1 MKRKI
6 LVNLVCFILLFNSFT
21 IPVNANEDYLSISLA
36 DIIVTFYNA
45 SGVAIGDTELFNAIY
60 QLYGNVTLG
69 QLADAGIIYS
79 DNPAIDTPSKVK
91 DMLGYGNLTAPIM
104 KVSQSRLQALLGEL
118 PTNSVATD
126 ALRAM
131 FDSDIGTTFNNV
143 VYHGIA
149 GLVGMVAEI
158 GKIGYGYYEKIRDWV
173 TDPSDPL
180 LINHSPFS
188 TLKQAYQKFTDS
200 TYFQDLLQSG
210 VGGQPG
216 PPSGDL
222 TLNFTSEGYDG
233 IGGFAG
239 STYGVAFRV
248 NRNVF
253 GVAVIDRNDP
263 NKFMSH
269 IYNFSGGTSNFEYNS
284 VVYSGNNILNS
295 PNSFQVSELRNDR
308 RYNLYALF
316 TTDERPLKSGGY
328 AIIYD
333 GPYIDDDELKEW
345 AREHNPWNDEGDSG
359 NGVTNYINNSVGN
372 IASDNYI
379 NLSPNIGTNEYI
391 NIFDRIA
398 YIENLN
404 QIENNTDNG
413 NYSQNSTVINN
424 YNNQYIQNNIPT
436 ARPSTVP
443 AQNPEEQPAQPFV
456 SPRPTQAPEFVESV
470 VQEGGLSSEITNKF
484 PFCIPWDIKA
494 LIDNLWAPEARAPY
508 IHWDAEFGS
517 WGKLGEVDIDLSEY
531 DDVARIFRSTTL
543 LLWIVG
549 LIVITR
555 NLIG

>member
-6 LVNLVCFILLFNSFT
+6 LVSLLCFVLFFNSFS
-21 IPVNANEDYLSISLA
+21 IHVYAKEDYLSITLA
-36 DIIVTFYNA
+36 DIVITYFNA
-45 SGVAIGDTELFNAIY
+45 TGVAIGETELFNGIQ
-60 QLYGNVTLG
+60 QLWGNVTLND
-69 QLADAGIIYS
+69 LV
-79 DNPAIDTPSKVK
+79 DNDVLVAEGVNWTK
-91 DMLGYGNLTAPIM
+91 DDIKNMIGYGNLSIPFV
-104 KVSQSRLQALLGEL
+104 KVNQRNLKNYLGEV
-118 PTNSVATD
+118 PISNVAHD
-126 ALRAM
+126 ALEAM
-131 FDSDIGTTFNNV
+131 FAFDSP
-143 VYHGIA
+143 
-149 GLVGMVAEI
+149 
-158 GKIGYGYYEKIRDWV
+158 V
-173 TDPSDPL
+173 TDGIFTALAVILGDVANIGRMGYDLVSDVVLGFTDIFP
-180 LINHSPFS
+180 IS

-200 TYFQDLLQSG
+200 TYFQDLLENS
-210 VGGQPG
+210 
-216 PPSGDL
+216 
-222 TLNFTSEGYDG
+222 T
-233 IGGFAG
+233 IG
-239 STYGVAFRV
+239 STPGTDYKDIKLQYPDYCFDNYEDWGYIITSASSNNIHYFYEGPNVYGVAINDSTHG
-248 NRNVF
+248 NRYNCLINIGDDWSTGADWSVSNLIN
-253 GVAVIDRNDP
+253 GDTILNQYLNPRD
-263 NKFMSH
+263 
-269 IYNFSGGTSNFEYNS
+269 IYNNQWMWGSYGKNEIVQYGGRCFYMETDHQPSFAEVKVFVESCLGQEGSGTG
-284 VVYSGNNILNS
+284 I
-295 PNSFQVSELRNDR
+295 
-308 RYNLYALF
+308 
-316 TTDERPLKSGGY
+316 
-328 AIIYD
+328 
-333 GPYIDDDELKEW
+333 
-345 AREHNPWNDEGDSG
+345 
-359 NGVTNYINNSVGN
+359 TNYINNQVGN

-379 NLSPNIGTNEYI
+379 NLSPNIGTKEYI

-424 YNNQYIQNNIPT
+424 YNNQYIQNNIPN

-531 DDVARIFRSTTL
+531 DDVAKIFRSTTL